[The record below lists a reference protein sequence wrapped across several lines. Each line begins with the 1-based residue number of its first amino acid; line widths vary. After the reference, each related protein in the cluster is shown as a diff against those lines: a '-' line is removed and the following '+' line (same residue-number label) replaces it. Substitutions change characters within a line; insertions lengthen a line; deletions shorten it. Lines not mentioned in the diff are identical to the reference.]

1 MSKGKYEISEK
12 DPKSLITQIM
22 TDYTDVKR
30 NEIKEKSVQSF
41 FEISVIK
48 RAISSL

>member
-1 MSKGKYEISEK
+1 VSKGKYEISGK

-22 TDYTDVKR
+22 TDYTDVR
-30 NEIKEKSVQSF
+30 HNEAKEKSVQSF

-48 RAISSL
+48 RGLFL